1 MDGSISTAESVYSFS
16 AFVDRVIDPFFRSS
30 ALIAPVGASAAM
42 GFAASGMLW
51 PAVVSGVIGL
61 VGAVG
66 VYARFVAPFRLK
78 VTHLD
83 ARGLLDMP
91 APGAAGAGARALR
104 VCFFSDM
111 HLGEFKR
118 QAWASMLVE
127 RINAEKPDLVLIGG
141 DFVGKVDCCELHEL
155 FAPLAGLRAKHG
167 VYAVLGNH
175 DYGIPG
181 PDLSNDLFE
190 LLPRFGVRPL
200 RNGCVHI
207 DDGLQL
213 VGLDELW
220 ATGADFHGAAG
231 ACARSGALTLV
242 LGHNPDVMSDITA
255 EKVCD
260 PRRTLFLFGHTHHGQ
275 IRVPFMPGAAIP
287 IVGTLYRGVYKLPQG
302 AVYVSAGTGE
312 NTSPT
317 RLGTAPEIVVFDLA
331 Y

>member
-1 MDGSISTAESVYSFS
+1 MAGSISTAESVYSFNS
-16 AFVDRVIDPFFRSS
+16 FVDRVIDPFFKSS

-51 PAVVSGVIGL
+51 PAILSGVIGL

-83 ARGLLDMP
+83 ARTLIDMP
-91 APGAAGAGARALR
+91 AAGSSARTLR

-111 HLGEFKR
+111 HLGEFKQ

-127 RINAEKPDLVLIGG
+127 RVNAEQPDLVLIGG

-181 PDLSNDLFE
+181 PDLSNDLLE
-190 LLPRFGVRPL
+190 LLPRFGVRML
-200 RNGCVHI
+200 RNGCVYI
-207 DDGLQL
+207 DDGLHL

-231 ACARSGALTLV
+231 ACARSGAITLV
-242 LGHNPDVMSDITA
+242 LGHNPDVMSAIAADN
-255 EKVCD
+255 VRD
-260 PRRTLFLFGHTHHGQ
+260 PQRTLFLFGHTHHGQ

-287 IVGTLYRGVYKLPQG
+287 IVGTLYRGIYELPQG

-317 RLGTAPEIVVFDLA
+317 RLGTVPEIVVFDLA